1 MIISMMEPVD
11 MDLDSSD
18 NNDIDNDC
26 GSTEPKKKLCQSSL
40 ASYFSER

>member
-26 GSTEPKKKLCQSSL
+26 GTEPKKKLCQSSL